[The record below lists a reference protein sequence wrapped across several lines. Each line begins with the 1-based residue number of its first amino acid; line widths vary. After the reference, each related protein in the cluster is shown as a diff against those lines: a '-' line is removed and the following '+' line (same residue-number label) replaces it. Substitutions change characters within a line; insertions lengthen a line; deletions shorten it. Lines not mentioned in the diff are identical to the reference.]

1 MKAKR
6 FWRCLAMATVFIVML
21 TATVAAAPAAQ
32 ESTTTQAQG
41 AVLDAGKQEVVYA
54 NLAADGSVDGMY
66 VVNEFQ
72 VQSGGVLTDYGDY
85 TQLKN
90 LSTEAEIRQDG
101 DCVSVDVSPGAF
113 YYQGTLENK
122 ALPWDFSIDYRMDG
136 QPMSA
141 AQIAGKSGTL
151 QIHVQSSRNEDVDPT
166 FAEYYMLQISVTLDA
181 QTCTKIDAP
190 EATIAN
196 AGTDKV
202 LTYTVLPSK
211 DADFTIEAQV
221 EDFAMDGISI
231 NASPFSL
238 PIELPDT
245 DGLTQEMMPLCDA
258 ISTLNSGAAALYGGA
273 SALSS
278 GMQQLV
284 GGSASYAQGL
294 RTLAAN
300 TGSIK
305 QGSDQIKQGLEQ
317 IASRLQ
323 GLDDLPDF
331 DEKQIQMLLSLLR
344 AAAQGIDNTAS
355 ALNQLQQQHAA
366 AVQVLDAAIGGID
379 TLSDADLALIAQM
392 MQDAQDAQKAA
403 LSNLLAVY
411 QQAQIVKQTY
421 TQADSQTNVSIQTL
435 LLMTSTALD
444 TIVNGDGTQENPG
457 ISSVG
462 TMLNLLADTLED
474 TLSDLDLSQLQL
486 LAQGIRTLA
495 EQYATFDA
503 GLDQCMD
510 GIAQLSDNYGA
521 LHDGLSQSAD
531 GAAQL
536 AGGVQRFSSGTA
548 ALDTATSALPETI
561 QVQIDELL
569 ADFDLGDFEAVSF
582 VSTQNENTDY
592 VQFIVMTQ
600 SIAPQQESD
609 VQQEQEEQLTIWQR
623 FLALFS

>member
-21 TATVAAAPAAQ
+21 TATVVAAPAAQ

-54 NLAADGSVDGMY
+54 NLAADGTLDGMY

-101 DCVSVDVSPGAF
+101 GCVSVDVSPGAF

-231 NASPFSL
+231 NAIPFSL

-317 IASRLQ
+317 IASQLQ

-331 DEKQIQMLLSLLR
+331 DEEQIQMLLSLLR

-392 MQDAQDAQKAA
+392 MQSAQDAQKAS

-421 TQADSQTNVSIQTL
+421 TQADPQTNVSIRML
-435 LLMTSTALD
+435 LSMTSTALD

-462 TMLNLLADTLED
+462 TMLDLLADALED
-474 TLSDLDLSQLQL
+474 TLSDFDLSQLQL

>member
-6 FWRCLAMATVFIVML
+6 FWRCLAMATVFIVTL

-32 ESTTTQAQG
+32 EGTAVQAQG

-54 NLAADGSVDGMY
+54 NLAADGSVEGMY

-72 VQSGGVLTDYGDY
+72 VRSGGMLPDYGDY

-151 QIHVQSSRNEDVDPT
+151 RIHVQSSRNEDVDPT

-202 LTYTVLPSK
+202 LTYTVLPSR
-211 DADFTIEAQV
+211 DADFTIEARV

-317 IASRLQ
+317 IASQLQ

-331 DEKQIQMLLSLLR
+331 DEEQIQTLLSLLR

-421 TQADSQTNVSIQTL
+421 TQADPQTNVSIRML
-435 LLMTSTALD
+435 LSMTSTALD

-457 ISSVG
+457 IFSVG
-462 TMLNLLADTLED
+462 TMLDLLADTLED
-474 TLSDLDLSQLQL
+474 TLSDFDLSQLQL

-609 VQQEQEEQLTIWQR
+609 AQQEQEEQLTIWQR